1 MTITETFNLLE
12 PYQIAKETF
21 VIPWALEAPP
31 VGHFPMNSMVIRGA
45 EPVLVDTGAPAV
57 RPQWLEAAWSVV
69 DPMDVKWVFLTH
81 DDRDHAGNLL
91 PVLVDTGA
99 PAVRPQ
105 WLEAAWGVVDPMD
118 VKWVFLTHDDR
129 DHAGNLLPIL
139 AACPNATLL
148 TTWFS
153 IGRMA
158 EEWETPINRC
168 RFVNDGDTIDVGDRT
183 LVAKRPPL
191 YDNPTTRALFDP
203 KTNVLWSVDTFATN
217 VPTPMPDIAELSA
230 DEFRDGQFFGGR
242 LVSPWAALLDG
253 QKFQRVVDD
262 IQRLSAEVIAGCHSP
277 VLRGPRIA
285 EAFDLLRQLPDIPAW
300 PEFTQADLDNWMAAA
315 EGSVPPEQPRPSDT

>member
-1 MTITETFNLLE
+1 MTTVQTFELLQ

-21 VIPWALEAPP
+21 VIPWALHAPP
-31 VGHFPMNSMVIRGA
+31 MGHFPMNSMVIRGA

-69 DPMDVKWVFLTH
+69 DPMDVRWIFLTH

-91 PVLVDTGA
+91 PV
-99 PAVRPQ
+99 
-105 WLEAAWGVVDPMD
+105 
-118 VKWVFLTHDDR
+118 
-129 DHAGNLLPIL
+129 L

-168 RFVNDGDTIDVGDRT
+168 RFMNDGDTIDVGDRT

-203 KTNVLWSVDTFATN
+203 TTSVLWSVDTFATN
-217 VPTPMPDIAELSA
+217 VPEPIPEIAELSA
-230 DEFRDGQFFGGR
+230 DDFRDGQLFGGR
-242 LVSPWAALLDG
+242 LVSPWAELLDG
-253 QKFQRVVDD
+253 PKFQAVVNYFD
-262 IQRLSAEVIAGCHSP
+262 RLGAEVIAGCHNP
-277 VLRGPRIA
+277 VLRGQRIA
-285 EAFDLLRQLPDIPAW
+285 EAFDILRRLPDVPAW
-300 PEFTQADLDNWMAAA
+300 PGFTQADLDQWMAAA
-315 EGSVPPEQPRPSDT
+315 ETSVPPEQPRPSDT

>member
-1 MTITETFNLLE
+1 MTTIPTFNLLE
-12 PYQIAKETF
+12 PYQIADETF

-45 EPVLVDTGAPAV
+45 EPVLVDTGSPAV
-57 RPQWLEAAWSVV
+57 RAQWLEAAWSVV
-69 DPMDVKWVFLTH
+69 DPLDVKWVFLTH
-81 DDRDHAGNLL
+81 DDRDHSGNLL
-91 PVLVDTGA
+91 
-99 PAVRPQ
+99 AV
-105 WLEAAWGVVDPMD
+105 
-118 VKWVFLTHDDR
+118 
-129 DHAGNLLPIL
+129 L

-158 EEWETPINRC
+158 EEWETPISRC
-168 RFVNDGDTIDVGDRT
+168 RFMVEGDTIDVGDRT

-203 KTNVLWSVDTFATN
+203 KTNVVWSVDTFATN
-217 VPTPMPDIAELSA
+217 VPSPMPDVGELTD

-242 LVSPWAALLDG
+242 LVSPWYTLLDVG
-253 QKFQRVVDD
+253 KFRAVVDD
-262 IQRLSAEVIAGCHSP
+262 FQRLGVEVVAGCHAP
-277 VLRGPRIA
+277 VLHGRRVD
-285 EAFDLLRQLPDIPAW
+285 EAFDLLRQLPEVPPW
-300 PEFTQADLDNWMAAA
+300 QEFTQTDLDAWMDAA

>member
-1 MTITETFNLLE
+1 MTTMQAFDLLQ
-12 PYQIAKETF
+12 PYKIAEETF

-57 RPQWLEAAWSVV
+57 RSQWLEAAWSVV
-69 DPMDVKWVFLTH
+69 DPLDVRWVFLTH

-91 PVLVDTGA
+91 
-99 PAVRPQ
+99 AV
-105 WLEAAWGVVDPMD
+105 
-118 VKWVFLTHDDR
+118 
-129 DHAGNLLPIL
+129 L

-168 RFVNDGDTIDVGDRT
+168 RFMIDGDTVDVGDRT

-203 KTNVLWSVDTFATN
+203 KTNVVWAVDTFATN
-217 VPTPMPDIAELSA
+217 VPNPMPESAGLSA

-242 LVSPWAALLDG
+242 LVSPWVALLEG
-253 QKFQRVVDD
+253 RKFRAVVDD
-262 IQRLSAEVIAGCHSP
+262 FQRLDAEVIAGCHSP
-277 VLRGPRIA
+277 VLRRPQIA
-285 EAFDLLRQLPDIPAW
+285 EAFDLLRQLPEIPPW
-300 PEFTQADLDNWMAAA
+300 SEFTQADLDQWMAIA
-315 EGSVPPEQPRPSDT
+315 EGTVPPEQPRPSAT

>member
-1 MTITETFNLLE
+1 MTTTETFNLLE
-12 PYQIAKETF
+12 PYRIAEETF

-31 VGHFPMNSMVIRGA
+31 IGHFPMNSMIIRGA

-69 DPMDVKWVFLTH
+69 DPMDVRWIFLTH

-91 PVLVDTGA
+91 PT
-99 PAVRPQ
+99 
-105 WLEAAWGVVDPMD
+105 
-118 VKWVFLTHDDR
+118 
-129 DHAGNLLPIL
+129 L

-158 EEWETPINRC
+158 EEWETPLNRC
-168 RFVNDGDTIDVGDRT
+168 RFMNDGDTIDVGDRT

-217 VPTPMPDIAELSA
+217 VPAPMPDIGGLSD
-230 DEFRDGQFFGGR
+230 DEFRDGQLFGGR
-242 LVSPWAALLDG
+242 LVSPWAELML
-253 QKFQRVVDD
+253 F
-262 IQRLSAEVIAGCHSP
+262 HTP
-277 VLRGPRIA
+277 VTNVKPFNGPRS
-285 EAFDLLRQLPDIPAW
+285 P
-300 PEFTQADLDNWMAAA
+300 TGMTN
-315 EGSVPPEQPRPSDT
+315 PPTG

>member
-1 MTITETFNLLE
+1 MTTMETFNLLQ
-12 PYQIAKETF
+12 PYRIAEETF

-57 RPQWLEAAWSVV
+57 RSQWLEAAWSVV
-69 DPMDVKWVFLTH
+69 DPLDVRWIFLTH

-91 PVLVDTGA
+91 SVLA
-99 PAVRPQ
+99 
-105 WLEAAWGVVDPMD
+105 E
-118 VKWVFLTHDDR
+118 
-129 DHAGNLLPIL
+129 
-139 AACPNATLL
+139 CPNATLL

-168 RFVNDGDTIDVGDRT
+168 RFMIDGDTVDVGDRT

-203 KTNVLWSVDTFATN
+203 KTNVLWAVDTFATN
-217 VPTPMPDIAELSA
+217 VPTPIPEIADLSA

-242 LVSPWAALLDG
+242 LVSPWVALLDG
-253 QKFQRVVDD
+253 RKFRAVVDD
-262 IQRLSAEVIAGCHSP
+262 FQWLDAEVIAGCHAP
-277 VLRGPRIA
+277 VLRGPQIA
-285 EAFDLLRQLPDIPAW
+285 EAYDLLRRLPEIPAW
-300 PEFTQADLDNWMAAA
+300 PDFTLADLDQWMAVA
-315 EGSVPPEQPRPSDT
+315 EGSVPPEQPRPSAT

>member
-1 MTITETFNLLE
+1 MTTTETFNLLE
-12 PYQIAKETF
+12 PYKIAEETF

-57 RPQWLEAAWSVV
+57 RAQWLEAAWSVV
-69 DPMDVKWVFLTH
+69 DPLDVRWIFLTH

-91 PVLVDTGA
+91 
-99 PAVRPQ
+99 
-105 WLEAAWGVVDPMD
+105 AA
-118 VKWVFLTHDDR
+118 
-129 DHAGNLLPIL
+129 L
-139 AACPNATLL
+139 AQCPNATLL

-158 EEWETPINRC
+158 EEWETPVNRC
-168 RFVNDGDTIDVGDRT
+168 RFMIDGDAVDIGDRT

-191 YDNPTTRALFDP
+191 YDNPTTRSLFD
-203 KTNVLWSVDTFATN
+203 TRTSVLWAVDTFATN
-217 VPTPMPDIAELSA
+217 VPTPLPDSAGLSA

-253 QKFQRVVDD
+253 QKFGAVVDYF
-262 IQRLSAEVIAGCHSP
+262 QRLDSEVIAGCHTP
-277 VLRGPRIA
+277 VLRRPHIA
-285 EAFDLLRQLPDIPAW
+285 EAFDLLRRLPEIPPW
-300 PEFTQADLDNWMAAA
+300 QEFTQADLDQWMESA
-315 EGSVPPEQPRPSDT
+315 ETSVPPEQPRPSAT

>member
-1 MTITETFNLLE
+1 MTTTTTFNLLE
-12 PYQIAKETF
+12 PYQIAEETF

-31 VGHFPMNSMVIRGA
+31 VGHFPMNSMIIRGA

-57 RPQWLEAAWSVV
+57 RAQWLEAAWSVV
-69 DPMDVKWVFLTH
+69 DPLDVKWVFLTH

-91 PVLVDTGA
+91 PV
-99 PAVRPQ
+99 
-105 WLEAAWGVVDPMD
+105 
-118 VKWVFLTHDDR
+118 
-129 DHAGNLLPIL
+129 L

-158 EEWETPINRC
+158 EEWETPISRC
-168 RFVNDGDTIDVGDRT
+168 RFVNEGDTIDVGDRT

-203 KTNVLWSVDTFATN
+203 KTHVAWSVDTFATN
-217 VPTPMPDIAELSA
+217 LPAPMPDIGELTD

-242 LVSPWAALLDG
+242 LLSPWYTLLDVG
-253 QKFQRVVDD
+253 KFRAVVDD
-262 IQRLSAEVIAGCHSP
+262 FQRLGAEVVAGCHSP
-277 VLRGPRIA
+277 VLHGRRVA
-285 EAFDLLRQLPDIPAW
+285 EAFDLLRQLPDVPPW
-300 PEFTQADLDNWMAAA
+300 PEFTQADLDSWMAAA
-315 EGSVPPEQPRPSDT
+315 EGSVPHDQPRPSDT

>member
-1 MTITETFNLLE
+1 MTTTTTFNLLE
-12 PYQIAKETF
+12 PYQIAEETF

-31 VGHFPMNSMVIRGA
+31 VGHFPMNSMIIRGA
-45 EPVLVDTGAPAV
+45 EPVLVDTGSPAV
-57 RPQWLEAAWSVV
+57 RAQWLEAAWSVV
-69 DPMDVKWVFLTH
+69 DPLDVRWVFLTH
-81 DDRDHAGNLL
+81 DDRDHS
-91 PVLVDTGA
+91 
-99 PAVRPQ
+99 
-105 WLEAAWGVVDPMD
+105 
-118 VKWVFLTHDDR
+118 
-129 DHAGNLLPIL
+129 GNLLPIL

-168 RFVNDGDTIDVGDRT
+168 RFVNEGDTIDVGDRT

-203 KTNVLWSVDTFATN
+203 KTDVLWSVDTFATN
-217 VPTPMPDIAELSA
+217 MPTPVPDIGELTA

-242 LVSPWAALLDG
+242 LLSPWYTLLDG
-253 QKFQRVVDD
+253 QKFRAVVDD
-262 IQRLSAEVIAGCHSP
+262 IERLGAEVVAGCHSP
-277 VLRGPRIA
+277 VLRGPRVA
-285 EAFDLLRQLPDIPAW
+285 EAFDLLRQLPDVPPW
-300 PEFTQADLDNWMAAA
+300 QEFTQADLDSWMAAA

>member
-1 MTITETFNLLE
+1 MTTIPTFNLLE
-12 PYQIAKETF
+12 PYQIAEETF

-45 EPVLVDTGAPAV
+45 EPVLVDTGSPAV
-57 RPQWLEAAWSVV
+57 RAQWLEAAWSVV
-69 DPMDVKWVFLTH
+69 DPLDVKWVFLTH

-91 PVLVDTGA
+91 
-99 PAVRPQ
+99 AV
-105 WLEAAWGVVDPMD
+105 
-118 VKWVFLTHDDR
+118 
-129 DHAGNLLPIL
+129 L

-158 EEWETPINRC
+158 DEWETPINRC

-191 YDNPTTRALFDP
+191 YDNPTTRALFD
-203 KTNVLWSVDTFATN
+203 TRTSVVWAVDTFGTN
-217 VPTPMPDIAELSA
+217 LPTPMPDIGELTD

-242 LVSPWAALLDG
+242 LVSPWYTLLDTG
-253 QKFQRVVDD
+253 KFRAVVDD
-262 IQRLSAEVIAGCHSP
+262 FQRLGAEVAAGCHTP
-277 VLRGPRIA
+277 VLHGHRLA
-285 EAFDLLRQLPDIPAW
+285 EAFDLLRQLPDVPPW
-300 PEFTQADLDNWMAAA
+300 QEFTQADLDAWMDAA
-315 EGSVPPEQPRPSDT
+315 ESSVPPEQPRPSGT

>member
-1 MTITETFNLLE
+1 MTTIPTFNLLE
-12 PYQIAKETF
+12 PYQIAEETF

-31 VGHFPMNSMVIRGA
+31 VGHFPMNSMIIRGA
-45 EPVLVDTGAPAV
+45 EPILVDTGSPAV

-69 DPMDVKWVFLTH
+69 DPLDVKWVFLTH
-81 DDRDHAGNLL
+81 DDRDHSGNLL
-91 PVLVDTGA
+91 PV
-99 PAVRPQ
+99 
-105 WLEAAWGVVDPMD
+105 
-118 VKWVFLTHDDR
+118 
-129 DHAGNLLPIL
+129 L

-168 RFVNDGDTIDVGDRT
+168 RFMIEGDTIDVGDRT

-191 YDNPTTRALFDP
+191 YDNPTSRALFDT
-203 KTNVLWSVDTFATN
+203 KTNVVWAVDTFATN
-217 VPTPMPDIAELSA
+217 LPTPMPDIGELTD

-242 LVSPWAALLDG
+242 LVSPWYTLLDTG
-253 QKFQRVVDD
+253 KFRAVVDD
-262 IQRLSAEVIAGCHSP
+262 FQRLGAEVVAGCHAP
-277 VLRGPRIA
+277 VLHGRRVA
-285 EAFDLLRQLPDIPAW
+285 EAFDLLRQLPEVPPW
-300 PEFTQADLDNWMAAA
+300 QEFTQADLDSWMDAA

>member
-1 MTITETFNLLE
+1 MTTTETFNLLE
-12 PYQIAKETF
+12 PYQIAEETF

-69 DPMDVKWVFLTH
+69 DPMDVRWVFLTH
-81 DDRDHAGNLL
+81 DDRDHS
-91 PVLVDTGA
+91 
-99 PAVRPQ
+99 
-105 WLEAAWGVVDPMD
+105 
-118 VKWVFLTHDDR
+118 
-129 DHAGNLLPIL
+129 GNLLPIL

-158 EEWETPINRC
+158 DEWETPLNRC
-168 RFVNDGDTIDVGDRT
+168 RFMNDGDTVDVGDRT

-203 KTNVLWSVDTFATN
+203 KTSVLWSVDTFATN
-217 VPTPMPDIAELSA
+217 VPAPMPYIGELS
-230 DEFRDGQFFGGR
+230 DNEFRDGQFFGGR
-242 LVSPWAALLDG
+242 LVSPWATLVDG
-253 QKFQRVVDD
+253 QKFQAVVNET
-262 IQRLSAEVIAGCHSP
+262 QRFGAEVIAGCHSP
-277 VLRGPRIA
+277 VLRGQRIA
-285 EAFDLLRQLPDIPAW
+285 EAFDLLRQLPDVPAW
-300 PEFTQADLDNWMAAA
+300 PGFTQADLDSWMEAA
-315 EGSVPPEQPRPSDT
+315 EGTVPPEQPRPSDT